1 MLGYRERCDMRG
13 LLTAVSFLSV
23 LPVPY
28 RELRPGDLG
37 RAAVWFPAV
46 GLVIGAALAGVD
58 WAGRALWDP
67 QVAAALVVGAALL
80 LTGGLHMDGLM
91 DTADA
96 FFSRKDPARMLE
108 IMRDSRAGA
117 LGVASGIVVLLTK
130 FAAFA
135 HLAGPGH
142 WRTIVLVPVMGRLA
156 MVVATALFGSARSL
170 GLGASFAAETRPA
183 HALLAVLVGA
193 AAALV
198 LLGWRG
204 VLMVPLAVAL
214 SLSIG
219 AYCQRRLGG
228 LTGDIY
234 GAVNETVE
242 VAVLLAAP
250 LVVII

>member
-1 MLGYRERCDMRG
+1 MRG

-37 RAAVWFPAV
+37 RAAAWFPAV
-46 GLVIGAALAGVD
+46 GIIVGATLAGVD

-67 QVAAALVVGAALL
+67 AVAAALVVGAALL
-80 LTGGLHMDGLM
+80 LTGGLHIDGLM

-117 LGVASGIVVLLTK
+117 LGVASGIVALLIK

-142 WRTIVLVPVMGRLA
+142 WRAIVLVPVMGRLA
-156 MVVATALFGSARSL
+156 MVVATALFGSARPL
-170 GLGASFAAETRPA
+170 GLGASFAGETRAP
-183 HALLAVLVGA
+183 HALLALLVAA
-193 AAALV
+193 AAALA

-204 VLMVPLAVAL
+204 MLLVPLAMLL
-214 SLSIG
+214 SVLIG
-219 AYCQRRLGG
+219 AYWQRRLGG

-234 GAVNETVE
+234 GTVNEIVE

-250 LVVII
+250 LVVMI

>member
-1 MLGYRERCDMRG
+1 MRG

-37 RAAVWFPAV
+37 RAAAWFPAV

-58 WAGRALWDP
+58 WAGRALWGP
-67 QVAAALVVGAALL
+67 LVAAALVVGAALL
-80 LTGGLHMDGLM
+80 LTGGLHFDGLM

-96 FFSRKDPARMLE
+96 FFSRKDPARTLE

-117 LGVASGIVVLLTK
+117 LGVASGIVVLLGK

-135 HLAGPGH
+135 HLTGPDH
-142 WRTIVLVPVMGRLA
+142 WRTIMLVPVMGRLA
-156 MVVATALFGSARSL
+156 MVLATALFGSARSL
-170 GLGASFAAETRPA
+170 GLGASFAAETRPP
-183 HALLAVLVGA
+183 HALLAAFVA
-193 AAALV
+193 AAATV
-198 LLGWRG
+198 ALLGWRG
-204 VLMVPLAVAL
+204 LLLVLLAATL
-214 SLSIG
+214 SLAIS
-219 AYCQRRLGG
+219 AYWQRRLGG

-250 LVVII
+250 LVVMI